1 MSDIAS
7 DIKFP
12 CERLSGIT
20 LSGIAR
26 LMPDDLYPK
35 KTRHKSGHKLYPVI
49 RKYVC
54 TLVGHNSL
62 PGADPGFSKRRGTK
76 LGTPKW
82 RGLTTKKKTR
92 PEKFILLT
100 SRRADKREGGGG
112 EAKQIFTRKKS

>member
-49 RKYVC
+49 RKYVW

-82 RGLTTKKKTR
+82 RGLTTKKKT
-92 PEKFILLT
+92 PAGKIHSSHLSE
-100 SRRADKREGGGG
+100 S
-112 EAKQIFTRKKS
+112 